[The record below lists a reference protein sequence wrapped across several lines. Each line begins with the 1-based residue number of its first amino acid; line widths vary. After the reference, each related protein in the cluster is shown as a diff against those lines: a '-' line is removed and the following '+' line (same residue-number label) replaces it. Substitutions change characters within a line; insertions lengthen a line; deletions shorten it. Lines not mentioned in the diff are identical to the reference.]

1 MRNFVYLIGSTDDF
15 ESLEDLKS
23 AYFSGDHNFG
33 DYNASIIPV
42 VLDEACK
49 VKGYD
54 TLEEIATLIGR
65 GEAMAEGW
73 CLDDTL
79 SCLLEA

>member
-1 MRNFVYLIGSTDDF
+1 MRHFIFLIGSTDDF
-15 ESLEDLKS
+15 ESLEDLKNT
-23 AYFSGDHNFG
+23 YFNGNDTYRNMSVF
-33 DYNASIIPV
+33 PV
-42 VLDEACK
+42 SLSEVCQVE
-49 VKGYD
+49 GYSR
-54 TLEEIATLIGR
+54 LEEIATLIGR

>member
-1 MRNFVYLIGSTDDF
+1 MRHFIFLIGTTDDF
-15 ESLEDLKS
+15 ESLEDLKNT
-23 AYFSGDHNFG
+23 YFNGNDTYRNMSVF
-33 DYNASIIPV
+33 PV
-42 VLDEACK
+42 SLSEVCQVE
-49 VKGYD
+49 GYD
-54 TLEEIATLIGR
+54 RLEEIATVIGR

>member
-1 MRNFVYLIGSTDDF
+1 MRKFVYLIGTCDDF
-15 ESLEDLKS
+15 ESIEDLQNT
-23 AYFSGDHNFG
+23 YFNGAETPRNMSVF
-33 DYNASIIPV
+33 PV
-42 VLDEACK
+42 SLSEVCQVA
-49 VKGYD
+49 GYD

>member
-1 MRNFVYLIGSTDDF
+1 MRNFVYIIGTTDDF
-15 ESLEDLKS
+15 ESLEDLKNT
-23 AYFSGDHNFG
+23 YFNGNNTYRNMSVF
-33 DYNASIIPV
+33 PV
-42 VLDEACK
+42 NLSEACQ
-49 VKGYD
+49 VEGYD